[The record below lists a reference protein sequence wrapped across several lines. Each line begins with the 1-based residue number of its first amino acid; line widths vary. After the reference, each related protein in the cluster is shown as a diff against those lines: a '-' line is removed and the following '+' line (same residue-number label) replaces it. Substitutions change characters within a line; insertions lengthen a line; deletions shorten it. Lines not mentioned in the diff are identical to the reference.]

1 MSAQIVNLVS
11 CCSVCPTERTNAPK
25 WYSQF
30 TPDIACCRYL
40 STGKK
45 AILIYIVDYY
55 DVIQAFKGQFAHFGI
70 CQTHVTNA
78 GSCFTSYEFSQFA
91 KDWEC
96 AHVTTSPKL
105 SRSNG
110 MAEDTIQTV
119 KNVVKKAKAA
129 QQDPMLAILYYKNIP
144 IILHISPFVSTLL
157 MMTRYF
163 ELFPIYLNFCWQE
176 ICKRFMFYKYKITQH
191 LLISCNLCRHTHV
204 SKTSLKLVVEHI
216 SS

>member
-129 QQDPMLAILYYKNIP
+129 QQDPMLAILYYKNMP
-144 IILHISPFVSTLL
+144 IIDWKLPAQLL
-157 MMTRYF
+157 MNRRLRTKLPCT
-163 ELFPIYLNFCWQE
+163 EA
-176 ICKRFMFYKYKITQH
+176 
-191 LLISCNLCRHTHV
+191 
-204 SKTSLKLVVEHI
+204 SLKPAVVQQEKI
-216 SS
+216 QQT